1 MRYDAFISYRH
12 SPLDMEIAKKVHTG
26 LETYHVP
33 GAVRKKTGKK
43 KIQRVFRDQEELPI
57 GSDLNDN
64 ISGAL
69 AQSEYL
75 IVICSPR
82 TPESYWVCK
91 EIESFIQMHDRE
103 HVLAVL
109 IEGEPDESFPPQL
122 LTDENGNPVEPLA
135 ADVRGAD
142 KKEMNKKFKTEILRL
157 AAPVLGCSYDDLRQR
172 HRERIIKR
180 TITMVSAGAAVL
192 ALAGTAFGL
201 YNAVVAK
208 QMEQL
213 ANEKSQLAAEKTQLA
228 DEKTQL
234 AEEILL
240 EYKDKQKNQSRF
252 YAEKSLSLMKQGY
265 REDAVLVAKEGLP
278 YEGNDRPYVPE
289 AEYALSEALGAYAS
303 DTAYG
308 FDRVL
313 KHEVRVDK
321 VKVNEN
327 ATKVIVL
334 DKGDN
339 IYIWDTQDWSLKARI
354 PAEFTESNEEIE
366 IINFGPLDDG
376 VAVIRQ
382 NGFVK
387 YDFDGNEISRVESPT
402 EVINGAVSEAGKK
415 VAMIYTK
422 PADSDDPFTFLLPSE
437 QTTMVEIVSSET
449 TARLSCY
456 ELDYRSSLEERVQF
470 TRDGSKFITAD
481 IPILTDPE
489 GKKSSVDIYDIQTGE
504 MRRVQLSGEYMFKM
518 AVTRT
523 GQLVCLTHNDDSILA
538 YEDRDVCV
546 DVIDY
551 EDAHIMWSKVVNID
565 AYSSLYGLAL
575 VKSSQFKIDG
585 EDFAGIDLIYGNTA
599 YMFDA
604 KNGSL
609 ISQTNMSGMAE
620 GFVTYLNSSEGLI
633 AYSNGNME
641 YIDFAKGQIKNNSLQ
656 SGKTLEDL
664 IPCAYNIIL
673 VPYNSSELFVCNVH
687 KAPDYEE
694 IVSTD
699 RVEYTFE
706 NSQKNDYIIT
716 MCYEDD
722 SVNFYD
728 KDGKHLYSDHSFE
741 YLSFDAYGFKD
752 DKVVFINAKDI
763 TVIDPKNKK
772 TDVYSF
778 EDLFDEQYFSV
789 NDAYISD
796 NGKYAVLWS
805 SGKIR
810 AVDLDSMEVIYSWD
824 WDYFSD
830 EDQYIKDVLITED
843 GSRLYLFREDGK
855 LMYSDLSDTE
865 FKSFGGEE
873 LQTICGSISIKRL
886 AVSGD
891 GAKLAVLCIDEK
903 IRIVDTKTQETIA
916 EIPVLAKNNLFFEFT
931 SDGKYLAVQGDDF
944 ILRIWDLEQ
953 AASVCEIE
961 MTSAV
966 ENMIYDDE
974 DSLVSVNSSGDTWLL
989 DTETFKL
996 VGSSNSR
1003 TRISYLPCDN
1013 ALIFS
1018 EKGRIYKI
1026 KYKDYKQLL
1035 EEAER
1040 QFPGLTLTEEKKR
1053 KYNID

>member
-180 TITMVSAGAAVL
+180 TIAMVSAGAAVL

-303 DTAYG
+303 DTEYG
-308 FDRVL
+308 YDRVL

-321 VKVNEN
+321 VKVDKES
-327 ATKVIVL
+327 TKVVVL

-354 PAEFTESNEEIE
+354 PAEFTESNEEIAV
-366 IINFGPLDDG
+366 INFGPLDDG

-382 NGFVK
+382 NGYVK
-387 YDFDGNEISRVESPT
+387 YDFDGNEISRIEAPT
-402 EVINGAVSEAGKK
+402 EVFNGAVSEAGKK

-422 PADSDDPFTFLLPSE
+422 PEESDDPFTFLLPSE
-437 QTTMVEIVSSET
+437 QKTVVEIISTDT
-449 TARLSCY
+449 TGRISY

-481 IPILTDPE
+481 IPLMTEPKD
-489 GKKSSVDIYDIQTGE
+489 KKSRVDIYDIQTGE
-504 MRRVQLSGEYMFKM
+504 LKNVQLSGDYMFKM
-518 AVTRT
+518 AVTNS
-523 GQLVCLTHNDDSILA
+523 GHLVCLTHNEASVIA
-538 YEDRDVCV
+538 YQDRDVYM
-546 DVIDY
+546 DVIDPVG
-551 EDAHIMWSKVVNID
+551 ANIMWKKTVHID
-565 AYSSLYGLAL
+565 AYSALYGLAL
-575 VKSSQFKIDG
+575 IKSSKFKMAG
-585 EDFAGIDLIYGNTA
+585 EDFTGIDLIYGNTA
-599 YMFDA
+599 YMFDV
-604 KNGSL
+604 KDGSMV
-609 ISQTNMSGMAE
+609 SQTNMSGMAE
-620 GFVTYLNSSEGLI
+620 GFVTYVDSNEGLI

-641 YIDFAKGQIKNNSLQ
+641 YIDFEKGQIKNNSLQ

-687 KAPDYEE
+687 KASDYKE
-694 IVSTD
+694 IVATD
-699 RVEYTFE
+699 RIEYAFE
-706 NSQKNDYIIT
+706 NSQKNDYLIT
-716 MCYEDD
+716 QCFEDD
-722 SVNFYD
+722 SLSFYD
-728 KDGKHLYSDHSFE
+728 KDGTLLYREDCFE
-741 YLSFDAYGFKD
+741 YISFDAYGFKD
-752 DKVVFINAKDI
+752 DKAIFINAKDI

-778 EDLFDEQYFSV
+778 EDLFNEKYFSI

-810 AVDLDSMEVIYSWD
+810 AMDLDSMEVIYSWD

-873 LQTICGSISIKRL
+873 LQTICGFVSIKRL

-891 GAKLAVLCIDEK
+891 GKKLAVLCIDEK
-903 IRIVDTKTQETIA
+903 IRIVDTKTQGTIA
-916 EIPVLAKNNLFFEFT
+916 EIPVLAKTNLFFEFT

-944 ILRIWDLEQ
+944 ILRIWNLEQ

-974 DSLVSVNSSGDTWLL
+974 DGLVSVNSASRTWLL
-989 DTETFKL
+989 ETESFKL
-996 VGSSNSR
+996 VGSSSSS

-1013 ALIFS
+1013 AIIFS

-1026 KYKDYKQLL
+1026 RYKDYKQLL